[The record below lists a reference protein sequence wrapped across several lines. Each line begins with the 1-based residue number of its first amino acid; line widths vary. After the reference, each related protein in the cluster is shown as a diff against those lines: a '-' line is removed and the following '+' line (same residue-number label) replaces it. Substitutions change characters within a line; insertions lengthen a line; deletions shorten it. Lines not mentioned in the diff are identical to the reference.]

1 MNIQTVTTDKQLNE
15 AYNIRAIVFI
25 NEQNVPPN
33 LERDEYDET
42 ATHIIGYKDN
52 KPIATGR
59 IRFIDDYG
67 KLERIA
73 VLKEHRGKSYG
84 TQMIAY
90 MEDIIRKK
98 GYNNSLLNAQTHATH
113 FYEKLGYR
121 VISDEF
127 MDAGI
132 PHVTMEKN
140 LT

>member
-132 PHVTMEKN
+132 PHVTMVKK